1 MAYKEIELG
10 KIDFSDE
17 TFLIT
22 ENLNSEP
29 LLKSLREI
37 GQLNPVILLERDSH
51 AIVICGFRRVQ
62 ALKRL
67 GSAQVL
73 ARIIPENSCEPAN
86 LFHLALSDN
95 LSHRQLDPL
104 EKARALF
111 KLKNSFSIAEDVLV
125 KLYLPLLGLSPHE
138 SVLHSYIKLDGA
150 HPGLRQ
156 CLVDNRLTL
165 SSLETIAQM
174 PDESQES
181 MVALM
186 GKLRL
191 SASLQRKLFD
201 ILEDLAAIDC
211 TQPGKALEDP
221 EALLLL
227 GSAHL
232 SPFQKGEKLYEFL
245 YRKRNPRLS
254 QATERFCEK
263 RKSLG
268 LPGLIKIV
276 ADPFFENP
284 GIRVEFQAP
293 NVERFR
299 EMVSALEK
307 SAQTQTI
314 EELFQI

>member
-1 MAYKEIELG
+1 MVYEEIELEN
-10 KIDFSDE
+10 IDFSDE

-22 ENLNSEP
+22 ENLSPEP
-29 LLKSLREI
+29 LLESLREI
-37 GQLNPVILLERDSH
+37 GQLNPVILLERGAH
-51 AIVICGFRRVQ
+51 AIVICGFRRVH

-67 GSAQVL
+67 GGTQVL
-73 ARIIPENSCEPAN
+73 ARIIPEGSCEPAK
-86 LFHLALSDN
+86 LLSLALWDN
-95 LSHRQLDPL
+95 ISHRQFDPL

-111 KLKNSFSIAEDVLV
+111 KLKKFGVAEGVLI

-138 SVLHSYIKLDGA
+138 SVLRSYIKLNGV

-156 CLVDNRLTL
+156 CLIDNRLTL
-165 SSLETIAQM
+165 SSLEMIAQM
-174 PDESQES
+174 PDESQELL
-181 MVALM
+181 VALM

-201 ILEDLAAIDC
+201 ILKDLAVIECA
-211 TQPGKALEDP
+211 QPGKVLENP
-221 EALLLL
+221 GALLILND
-227 GSAHL
+227 AHL

-245 YRKRNPRLS
+245 YCKRNPMLS
-254 QATERFCEK
+254 QATERFREQ

-268 LPGLIKIV
+268 LPGSIKIV

-299 EMVSALEK
+299 EMVSALAK
-307 SAQTQTI
+307 SAQTQAI